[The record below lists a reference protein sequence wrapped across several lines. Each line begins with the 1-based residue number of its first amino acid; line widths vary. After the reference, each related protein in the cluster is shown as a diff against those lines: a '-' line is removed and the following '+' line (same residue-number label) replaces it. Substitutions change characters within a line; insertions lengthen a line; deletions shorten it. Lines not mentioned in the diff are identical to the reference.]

1 MMPNRNIPSLAE
13 VQSAFDA
20 WRQRGQPRIT
30 PVELRR
36 QAVQLLADY
45 SVSAVMTALRLDHR
59 RLTRWRRELAAEP
72 ALPMFVEVPTLVPE
86 PATPLLGVLSL
97 TLTRQ
102 AADGSSLTVQG
113 ELDAAHWRWALEL
126 LQETGP

>member
-45 SVSAVMTALRLDHR
+45 SISAVMTGLRLDHR

-72 ALPMFVEVPTLVPE
+72 TLPTFVEVPALAPE
-86 PATPLLGVLSL
+86 PAAALPSALTL

-113 ELDAAHWRWALEL
+113 ALDATHWRWALDL
-126 LQETGP
+126 LQEAGP